1 MIYMLLLKNQVYIII
16 PEIVSQIFYN
26 LQNYNDSPLDIILV
40 WLIIMLT

>member
-26 LQNYNDSPLDIILV
+26 LQNYNDLPLDIILV
-40 WLIIMLT
+40 